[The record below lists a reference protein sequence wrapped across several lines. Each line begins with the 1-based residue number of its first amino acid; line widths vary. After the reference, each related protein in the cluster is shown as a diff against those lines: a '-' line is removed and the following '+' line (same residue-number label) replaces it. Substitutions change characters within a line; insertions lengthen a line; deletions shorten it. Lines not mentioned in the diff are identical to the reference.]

1 MLKFS
6 IKNAFRK
13 KSTAILSSIGVGIGL
28 MLVFVIGAFTA
39 GVTAQFQE
47 NLSESIGIVE
57 ILEKDVLGRENSH
70 LPINFTKNLYN
81 TPNVG
86 EDISK
91 LTYETQAP
99 FFYTSNYS
107 GEDKLVNAQD
117 IVTLIGINLTLDQE
131 WGGPT
136 TKILQGNVVNPNKT
150 EIIIDSRLLDV
161 AQFPVSIGDKI
172 RIKLDLG
179 GTILEN
185 LTIVGVY
192 QEDDIGAPSFVPR
205 EYYIYTEIQ
214 TLWNLLNI
222 SGLETN
228 SFSSIRLRFNVKTT
242 EETEIYA
249 EEINA
254 YSESGGY
261 DPVYVT
267 ATALSAFFESI
278 EETFA
283 LFDAFAGIIGFI
295 AVLAGGTAIIVTQL
309 MSVTTRLKEFAILK
323 STGWKNRHIFANVI
337 FESLTLGIL
346 GAIIGLTLGSIL
358 VLFFSSGGSPFGGA
372 SAIITLTGII
382 EVVAYALGLG
392 ILGGLYP
399 GIKAARVRPVVVLKG
414 E

>member
-39 GVTAQFQE
+39 GVTSQFQE
-47 NLSESIGIVE
+47 NLSETIGIVE

-70 LPINFTKNLYN
+70 LPKDFTKDLYN
-81 TPNVG
+81 TPNIG

-99 FFYTSNYS
+99 FFFTSNYS

-117 IVTLIGINLTLDQE
+117 TLTLIGINLTLDQE

-136 TKILQGNVVNPNKT
+136 TKILEGNIFNLDRN
-150 EIIIDSRLLDV
+150 EIIIDSRLLSV
-161 AQFPVSIGDKI
+161 AKFPISIAETIK
-172 RIKLDLG
+172 IKLDLG

-205 EYYIYTEIQ
+205 QYYIYTDIQ
-214 TLWNLLNI
+214 SLWNLLNI

-228 SFSSIRLRFNVKTT
+228 TYSSIKLRFNVKTT
-242 EETEIYA
+242 EETENYA
-249 EEINA
+249 EEINI

-261 DPVYVT
+261 APVYVT

-283 LFDAFAGIIGFI
+283 IFDAFAGIIGFI

-346 GAIIGLTLGSIL
+346 GAIIGLTLGIIL
-358 VLFFSSGGSPFGGA
+358 VMFFSSGGSPFGGA
-372 SAIITLTGII
+372 SAIITLEGII

>member
-70 LPINFTKNLYN
+70 IPRNFTNELYN

-91 LTYETQAP
+91 LTCETQAP
-99 FFYTSNYS
+99 FYYTSNYS

-117 IVTLIGINLTLDQE
+117 TLTLIGINLTLDQE

-136 TKILQGNVVNPNKT
+136 TNILQGNIFNLNNS

-161 AQFPVSIGDKI
+161 AQFPISIGDKI
-172 RIKLDLG
+172 IIKLDVG
-179 GTILEN
+179 GIILKN

-192 QEDDIGAPSFVPR
+192 QEDDIGAPTFVPR
-205 EYYIYTEIQ
+205 QYYIYTDIQ
-214 TLWNLLNI
+214 TLWNLLDI
-222 SGLETN
+222 SGLEINTY
-228 SFSSIRLRFNVKTT
+228 SSIKIRFNVKTT
-242 EETEIYA
+242 EETENYT
-249 EEINA
+249 EEIND

-261 DPVYVT
+261 SPIYIT
-267 ATALSAFFESI
+267 ATALSTFFESI
-278 EETFA
+278 EETFS

-323 STGWKNRHIFANVI
+323 STGWKNRHIFTNVI
-337 FESLTLGIL
+337 YESLTLGIL

-358 VLFFSSGGSPFGGA
+358 VLIFSSGGSPFGGA
-372 SAIITLTGII
+372 SAIITLNGII

>member
-47 NLSESIGIVE
+47 NLSETIGIVE

-70 LPINFTKNLYN
+70 LPINFTNDLYN

-86 EDISK
+86 EDIFK
-91 LTYETQAP
+91 LTPESQAP
-99 FFYTSNYS
+99 FFYTSNYF
-107 GEDKLVNAQD
+107 GVDKLVNAQD
-117 IVTLIGINLTLDQE
+117 TLTLIGINLTLDQE

-136 TKILQGNVVNPNKT
+136 TKILQGNIFNLEENET
-150 EIIIDSRLLDV
+150 IIDSRLLSV
-161 AQFPVSIGDKI
+161 AQFPVSIGDAIK
-172 RIKLDLG
+172 IKLDLG
-179 GTILEN
+179 GTILVN

-205 EYYIYTEIQ
+205 QYYIYTDIQ
-214 TLWNLLNI
+214 TLWDLLDK

-228 SFSSIRLRFNVKTT
+228 TYSSIKLRFNVKTT
-242 EETEIYA
+242 QETEKYA
-249 EEINA
+249 EEINT

-261 DPVYVT
+261 APVYVT
-267 ATALSAFFESI
+267 ATALSAFLESI

-323 STGWKNRHIFANVI
+323 STGWKNRHIFTNVI
-337 FESLTLGIL
+337 IESLTLGIL
-346 GAIIGLTLGSIL
+346 GAVIGLTLGSIL

-372 SAIITLTGII
+372 SAIITLEGIV

>member
-70 LPINFTKNLYN
+70 IPRNFTNELYN

-91 LTYETQAP
+91 LTFETQAP
-99 FFYTSNYS
+99 FYYTSNYS

-117 IVTLIGINLTLDQE
+117 TLTLIGINLTLDQE

-136 TKILQGNVVNPNKT
+136 TNILQGNIFNLNNS

-161 AQFPVSIGDKI
+161 AQFPISIADKI
-172 RIKLDLG
+172 IIKLDVG
-179 GTILEN
+179 GIILKN

-192 QEDDIGAPSFVPR
+192 QEDDIGAPTFVPR
-205 EYYIYTEIQ
+205 QYYIYTDIQ
-214 TLWNLLNI
+214 TLWNLLDI
-222 SGLETN
+222 SGLEINTY
-228 SFSSIRLRFNVKTT
+228 SSIKIRFNVKTT
-242 EETEIYA
+242 EETENYT
-249 EEINA
+249 EEIND

-261 DPVYVT
+261 SPIYIT
-267 ATALSAFFESI
+267 ATALSTFFESI
-278 EETFA
+278 EETFS

-323 STGWKNRHIFANVI
+323 STGWKNRHIFTNVI
-337 FESLTLGIL
+337 YESLTLGIL

-358 VLFFSSGGSPFGGA
+358 VLIFSSGGSPFGGA
-372 SAIITLTGII
+372 SAIITLNGII

>member
-47 NLSESIGIVE
+47 NLSKTIGIVE

-70 LPINFTKNLYN
+70 LPKNFTNVLYN

-86 EDISK
+86 EDIFK
-91 LTYETQAP
+91 LTVETQAP
-99 FFYTSNYS
+99 LFYTSNYS
-107 GEDKLVNAQD
+107 GEDNLVNPLD
-117 IVTLIGINLTLDQE
+117 TLTLIGINLTLDQQ

-136 TKILQGNVVNPNKT
+136 TNILQGNIFNLEQNET
-150 EIIIDSRLLDV
+150 IIDSRLLSV
-161 AQFPVSIGDKI
+161 AKFPISIGNIIK
-172 RIKLDLG
+172 IKLDVG
-179 GTILEN
+179 GTILAN

-205 EYYIYTEIQ
+205 EYYIYTDIQ

-222 SGLETN
+222 SGLEINTY
-228 SFSSIRLRFNVKTT
+228 SSVKLRFNVKTT
-242 EETEIYA
+242 EETEKYV
-249 EEINA
+249 EEINT
-254 YSESGGY
+254 YSDSGGY
-261 DPVYVT
+261 DPIYVV

-278 EETFA
+278 EETFG
-283 LFDAFAGIIGFI
+283 LFNAFAGVIGFI

-323 STGWKNRHIFANVI
+323 STGWKNRHIFTNVI

-346 GAIIGLTLGSIL
+346 GALIGLTLGSIL

-372 SAIITLTGII
+372 SAIITLEGII

-392 ILGGLYP
+392 IIGGLFP
-399 GIKAARVRPVVVLKG
+399 GIKASRVRPVVVLKG

>member
-70 LPINFTKNLYN
+70 IPRNFTNELYN

-91 LTYETQAP
+91 LTCETQAP
-99 FFYTSNYS
+99 FYYTSNYS

-117 IVTLIGINLTLDQE
+117 TLTLIGINLTLDQE

-136 TKILQGNVVNPNKT
+136 TNILQGNIFNLNNS

-161 AQFPVSIGDKI
+161 AQFPISIGDKI
-172 RIKLDLG
+172 IIKLDVG
-179 GTILEN
+179 GIILKN

-192 QEDDIGAPSFVPR
+192 QEDDIGAPTFVPR
-205 EYYIYTEIQ
+205 QYYIYTDIQ
-214 TLWNLLNI
+214 TLWNLLDI
-222 SGLETN
+222 SGLEINTY
-228 SFSSIRLRFNVKTT
+228 SSIKIRFNVKTT
-242 EETEIYA
+242 EETENYT
-249 EEINA
+249 EEINN

-261 DPVYVT
+261 APIYVT
-267 ATALSAFFESI
+267 ATALSTFFESI
-278 EETFA
+278 EETFS

-323 STGWKNRHIFANVI
+323 STGWKNRHIFTNVI
-337 FESLTLGIL
+337 YESLTLGIL

-358 VLFFSSGGSPFGGA
+358 VLFFKRKINKWKRTNGMK
-372 SAIITLTGII
+372 I
-382 EVVAYALGLG
+382 EEKKLFNNCSLSH
-392 ILGGLYP
+392 
-399 GIKAARVRPVVVLKG
+399 
-414 E
+414 

>member
-47 NLSESIGIVE
+47 NLSETIGIVE

-70 LPINFTKNLYN
+70 LPKNFTKDLYN

-86 EDISK
+86 EDILR
-91 LTYETQAP
+91 LTPEAQAP

-117 IVTLIGINLTLDQE
+117 TLTLIGINLTLDQE

-136 TKILQGNVVNPNKT
+136 TKILQGNIFNLEKNET
-150 EIIIDSRLLDV
+150 IIDSRLLTV
-161 AQFPVSIGDKI
+161 AQFPVFIGDTIK
-172 RIKLDLG
+172 IKLDLG
-179 GTILEN
+179 GTILVN
-185 LTIVGVY
+185 FTIVGVY

-205 EYYIYTEIQ
+205 QYYIYTDIQ
-214 TLWNLLNI
+214 TLWNLLDK

-228 SFSSIRLRFNVKTT
+228 TYSSIKLRFNVKTT
-242 EETEIYA
+242 QETEKYA
-249 EEINA
+249 EEVNSF
-254 YSESGGY
+254 SESGGY
-261 DPVYVT
+261 APVYVT
-267 ATALSAFFESI
+267 ATALSAFLESI
-278 EETFA
+278 QETFA

-323 STGWKNRHIFANVI
+323 STGWKNRHIFTNVI
-337 FESLTLGIL
+337 IESLTLGIL
-346 GAIIGLTLGSIL
+346 GAVIGLTLGSIL
-358 VLFFSSGGSPFGGA
+358 ILFFSSGGSPFGGA
-372 SAIITLTGII
+372 SAIITLEGIV

>member
-47 NLSESIGIVE
+47 NLSETIGIVE

-70 LPINFTKNLYN
+70 LPINFTKDLYN

-86 EDISK
+86 EDILK
-91 LTYETQAP
+91 LTPETQAP

-107 GEDKLVNAQD
+107 GEDKLVNVQD
-117 IVTLIGINLTLDQE
+117 TLTLIGINLTLDQI

-136 TKILQGNVVNPNKT
+136 TKILQGNIFNLEKNET
-150 EIIIDSRLLDV
+150 IIDSRLLTV
-161 AQFPVSIGDKI
+161 AQFPVSIGDNIK
-172 RIKLDLG
+172 IKLDLG
-179 GTILEN
+179 GTILVN

-205 EYYIYTEIQ
+205 QYYIYTDIQ
-214 TLWNLLNI
+214 TLWNLLDK

-228 SFSSIRLRFNVKTT
+228 TYSSIKLRFNVKTT
-242 EETEIYA
+242 QETEKYA
-249 EEINA
+249 EEINT

-261 DPVYVT
+261 APVYVT
-267 ATALSAFFESI
+267 ATALSAFLESI
-278 EETFA
+278 GETFA

-323 STGWKNRHIFANVI
+323 STGWKNRHIFTNVI
-337 FESLTLGIL
+337 IESLTLGIL
-346 GAIIGLTLGSIL
+346 GAVIGLTLGSIL

-372 SAIITLTGII
+372 SAIITLPGVI